1 MSDTPLNPL
10 DSPSLPGVSDT
21 PQITL
26 ASASPRRRELL
37 QQIQVCCEV
46 LPVDID
52 ESALAGEAPEQHVQR
67 LAQQKAAAGFALQP
81 LRPALG
87 SDTIVVID
95 NEVLGKPA
103 DRQHAIEMLSK
114 LSGRSHQ
121 VMTAVALHSADKQG
135 GLLST
140 SEVCLCEL
148 SAAQIEAYW
157 QTGEPLDK
165 AGGYAVQGLAA
176 QFIVTISGSY
186 SGIMGLPL
194 YETAKLLRQHG
205 VYTGVPG

>member
-1 MSDTPLNPL
+1 MSDTPLNHPV
-10 DSPSLPGVSDT
+10 SP
-21 PQITL
+21 ITL

-37 QQIQVCCEV
+37 QQIQVPYAL

-52 ESALAGEAPEQHVQR
+52 ESPLPGEEPEQHVQR
-67 LAQQKAAAGFALQP
+67 LARQKAVAGFALQP
-81 LRPALG
+81 RRPALG

-95 NEVLGKPA
+95 KQILGKPA
-103 DRQHAIEMLSK
+103 DRQHGIEMLSK

-121 VMTAVALHSADKQG
+121 VMTAVALCSEGKQSCV
-135 GLLST
+135 LST
-140 SEVCLCEL
+140 SEVHFCEL

-165 AGGYAVQGLAA
+165 AGAYAIQGLAA
-176 QFIVTISGSY
+176 QFIVAISGSY

-194 YETAKLLRQHG
+194 YETAELLKQHG
-205 VYTGVPG
+205 VYTSITG